1 MMKITLFEPAMCC
14 STGLCGEDIDD
25 VLVATAAN
33 MKWLKSLG
41 HEVGRH
47 NISNDAAAFKQYPQV
62 VEKLQKEGVDSLPYV
77 LINDRLVMAGV
88 YPTKPQWEKWIS
100 VEKEPLQNVGPTGEA
115 NCCSG
120 PGCC

>member
-1 MMKITLFEPAMCC
+1 MKITLLEPAMCC
-14 STGLCGEDIDD
+14 STGLCGEAIDD

-77 LINDRLVMAGV
+77 LVNDRMVMAGL
-88 YPTKPQWEKWIS
+88 YPTKAQWEKWIS
-100 VEKEPLQNVGPTGEA
+100 SEKEPLQKVVPTGEA